1 MARRSVF
8 LTNSSVQETA
18 VPVLIE
24 ASIED
29 GAIRS
34 RLQDS
39 EIAALVSAGKIVILK
54 NVFAPERAIELRA
67 AATRWWN
74 NTAAFPHGQ
83 SPSGLPTLNYHRI
96 DDGKIAS
103 SLPHVFHQICFNSLE
118 TLDEEIR
125 EKVGSVV
132 SLMRD
137 LQNRV
142 AGTNFDFDLSGL
154 RVKVLRYPAG
164 GGYLSEHEHP
174 LEPQRIGL
182 IASLSRIGT
191 DFVSGGTT
199 FRTPFGFVDTNEH
212 HDIGDIIIFRYDLAH
227 AVRPVDQQQ
236 QIDWDSDAGKWSVL
250 LELRETHGQSVAKME
265 NA

>member
-1 MARRSVF
+1 M
-8 LTNSSVQETA
+8 TNSSVQETA

-39 EIAALVSAGKIVILK
+39 EIAALVSTGKIVILK